1 MTTVLRETHQVASQV
16 ELRWLTDDDW
26 QDLCCMR
33 LAALTVSPDAFL
45 ARYEEE
51 VLFGEEEWRAVLRR
65 GSWALAYREA
75 EAIGM
80 VGVTCHQE
88 IPADGRYLEFL
99 WLDPFW
105 RRKGIASEFVRK
117 VIDDL
122 AAAQINSIWLW
133 ILDGNDAAWSFYK
146 KLHFT
151 VDRGPVDLAGHPG
164 RWETRMK
171 LSLPGCR

>member
-1 MTTVLRETHQVASQV
+1 MTTVLRETPQVASQV
-16 ELRWLTDDDW
+16 ELRWLTADDW

-51 VLFGEEEWRAVLRR
+51 VLFGEEEWRAVLRP
-65 GSWALAYREA
+65 GNWALAYREA

-80 VGVTCHQE
+80 VGVTCHHD

-105 RRKGIASEFVRK
+105 RRKGIASEFVEK

-122 AAAQINSIWLW
+122 AAVRVNSIWLW
-133 ILDGNDAAWSFYK
+133 ILDGNDVAWNFYK
-146 KLHFT
+146 RLGFT
-151 VDRGPVDLAGHPG
+151 ADRGPIKLPKYPD
-164 RWETRMK
+164 RSETRMTRN
-171 LSLPGCR
+171 LLTAT